1 MIESVMAKILVLVN
15 SGPEE
20 KLKVLSGL
28 TLARVAHDR
37 GAEVRVVFF
46 ADGVRVP
53 LSQEE
58 GFAEALAAL
67 SERGLVPLVCRRILE
82 TSGAPLELPGFE
94 VTYVGSDLV
103 RAVNEGSQAMSF

>member
-1 MIESVMAKILVLVN
+1 MLESVTTKILVLVN

-20 KLKVLSGL
+20 KLKVLPGL

-37 GAEVRVVFF
+37 GVVVRVVFF
-46 ADGVRVP
+46 ADGARVP
-53 LSQEE
+53 LAQDD
-58 GFAEALAAL
+58 GFTEVLTAL
-67 SERGLVPLVCRRILE
+67 SERGLVPLVCQRILE

-103 RAVNEGSQAMSF
+103 RAVNEGFQAMSF